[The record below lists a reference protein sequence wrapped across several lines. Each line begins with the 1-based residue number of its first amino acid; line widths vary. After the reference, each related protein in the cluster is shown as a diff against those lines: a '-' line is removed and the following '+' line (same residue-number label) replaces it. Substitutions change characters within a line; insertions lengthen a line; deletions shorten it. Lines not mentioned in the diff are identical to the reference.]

1 MARFTLP
8 GLNFGRSPH
17 ILTGM
22 RRPQILTRNSLV
34 QRFFLVFLL
43 VVAVP
48 VIVLGIAVTVGYRR
62 FSLELAAG
70 RIGETLSRL
79 TESIDEEVRRTTL
92 LTATLSTDTRFSA
105 DVERFAG
112 STTAKDSYAAS
123 QLVEDRLASFFNYSN
138 KVGVVALY
146 LRGLPVFLYRNN
158 WKLLERP
165 LPRTAWFQA
174 VTTQPNTTMILDDLD
189 SYSLQPSRSP
199 LLKVAVCP
207 SAAALAHGFEALVV
221 AFRVPFL
228 ETIADYE
235 FAASNEE
242 LILVD
247 AHARV
252 ILSSSAA
259 RMGTTLEPALL
270 KPSVLRRAGATF
282 LISQAEIPSAGWT
295 LVGIT
300 NYSRVARDID
310 VFARLARWALLIILL
325 LFSFYIEI
333 FFQQVIRPIQTV
345 TREMG
350 RVEKG
355 NWEAAVRET
364 GVTELVQLAHSFNT
378 MVSEIRRLTDER
390 ERQERERARLEM
402 EALRLQINP
411 HFLTNTLNSIRMMA
425 AVSNAEPI
433 RRMTAA
439 LMRVVSSSFRGDG
452 SLAPLGEELD
462 TLDEYL
468 LIMRVRYGDTFT
480 VSTDVPESMRGL
492 LVLRMLLQ
500 PLVENSILH
509 GLQGLDRR
517 GEIAIAGREEPSPDG
532 GVVCL
537 EVRDNGRGMS
547 PAAVSAAL
555 GEAPV
560 EHRGMTTIG
569 LHNVNRRILLNH
581 GSRFGL
587 SVESEPGAHTIVRL
601 RLPRVAP
608 EG

>member
-1 MARFTLP
+1 
-8 GLNFGRSPH
+8 
-17 ILTGM
+17 M

-48 VIVLGIAVTVGYRR
+48 VIVIGIAVTVGYRR
-62 FSLELAAG
+62 FSLDLAAG
-70 RIGETLSRL
+70 RISQTLSQL

-105 DVERFAG
+105 DVERYAQ
-112 STTAKDSYAAS
+112 SRTPKESYAAS
-123 QLVEDRLASFFNYSN
+123 QRMEDRLSSFFNYSN
-138 KVGVVALY
+138 KIGVVALY

-158 WKLLERP
+158 WQLFARP
-165 LPRTAWFQA
+165 MERTAWFQT
-174 VTTQPNTTMILDDLD
+174 VIGQPNTTVILDDLD
-189 SYSLQPSRSP
+189 SYSLQQNRSP

-207 SAAALAHGFEALVV
+207 SAAAFAHGFEALVV

-228 ETIADYE
+228 DTIADYE

-247 AHARV
+247 SNARV
-252 ILSSSAA
+252 ILSSTAA
-259 RMGTTLEPALL
+259 RMGTTLDAALL
-270 KPSVLRRAGATF
+270 VPAVLRRGGTTF
-282 LISQAEIPSAGWT
+282 LISQAAIPSAGWT

-310 VFARLARWALLIILL
+310 VFSNIARWVLLALIL
-325 LFSFYIEI
+325 LFSLYIET
-333 FFQQVIRPIQTV
+333 FFRQVIRPIQTV

-355 NWEAAVRET
+355 NWEAAVQET
-364 GVTELVQLAHSFNT
+364 GVTELSQLARSFNT

-439 LMRVVSSSFRGDG
+439 LMKVVSSSFRGDAR
-452 SLAPLGEELD
+452 LALLGEELD
-462 TLDEYL
+462 TLEQYI
-468 LIMRVRYGDTFT
+468 LIMRVRFGDTFD
-480 VSTDVPESMRGL
+480 VSMDMPLQMRVL
-492 LVLRMLLQ
+492 LVLPMLLQ

-517 GEIAIAGREEPSPDG
+517 GRIVISGSEEKDPDG
-532 GVVCL
+532 TDVIVL
-537 EVRDNGRGMS
+537 EVRDNGHGIS
-547 PAAVSAAL
+547 DEAAAAAL
-555 GEAPV
+555 RSAP
-560 EHRGMTTIG
+560 ESHRGMTTIG
-569 LHNVNRRILLNH
+569 LYNVNRRVVLNH
-581 GSRFGL
+581 GNGFGL
-587 SVESEPGAHTIVRL
+587 DVKSERGVFTSVKL
-601 RLPRVAP
+601 RLPRIAA
-608 EG
+608 ET